1 MRVRTFA
8 KTAAFALSL
17 CMTAGAHAPFSN
29 VALSQSPETV
39 VAELNGTP
47 ITFADIVAFQ
57 QGIPN
62 AAEMDTASIL
72 PRLIEFYI
80 DQKLMMAAA
89 KGRGLEKDPQV
100 QEQLQRLEDE
110 LVRQAYLRDEISDRV
125 NDARIREAYDKTMET
140 YVQDEEVRARH
151 ILVETQEE
159 GEAILRDLSD
169 GATFEDLA
177 RERSTGPSGP
187 NGGDLG
193 YFTRGMM
200 VPPFSEAA
208 YALQPGEV
216 SSAPV
221 KTDFGWHVIKVEDRR
236 MKPPPS
242 FEEMRVEIRNALSD
256 EAVDAIL
263 TELRGRA
270 TISIAPIA
278 EAPVAPAQ

>member
-1 MRVRTFA
+1 MRVRTFSR
-8 KTAAFALSL
+8 TAALALSL
-17 CMTAGAHAPFSN
+17 SVASMAHFN
-29 VALSQSPETV
+29 LALAQSPETV

-125 NDARIREAYDKTMET
+125 TEERMREAYDQAMET
-140 YVQDEEVRARH
+140 YVQDEEIRARH

-159 GEAILRDLSD
+159 GEAILRELSD
-169 GATFEDLA
+169 GASFEDLA

-200 VPPFSEAA
+200 VPQFSEAA

-221 KTDFGWHVIKVEDRR
+221 QTDFGWHVIKVEDRR
-236 MKPPPS
+236 IKPQPT
-242 FEEMRVEIRNALSD
+242 FEELRTQLRDEMSD
-256 EAVDAIL
+256 EAVEAIL

-270 TISIAPIA
+270 TISIKPIA
-278 EAPVAPAQ
+278 ASEDPEQ

>member
-1 MRVRTFA
+1 MRVCTFA
-8 KTAAFALSL
+8 KMAAFALSL
-17 CMTAGAHAPFSN
+17 NLAALAHAPFSN
-29 VALSQSPETV
+29 VALAQAPETV

-125 NDARIREAYDKTMET
+125 NDARIREAYDKAMET
-140 YVQDEEVRARH
+140 YVQDEEIWARH
-151 ILVETQEE
+151 ILVETLEE

-236 MKPPPS
+236 MKPPPT
-242 FEEMRVEIRNALSD
+242 FEEMRVELRNALSD

-270 TISIAPIA
+270 TISITPLA
-278 EAPVAPAQ
+278 EAPVAAQ

>member
-1 MRVRTFA
+1 MRVCTFA
-8 KTAAFALSL
+8 KMAAFALSL
-17 CMTAGAHAPFSN
+17 NLAALAHAPFSN
-29 VALSQSPETV
+29 VALAQAPETV

-100 QEQLQRLEDE
+100 QEHLQRLEDE

-125 NDARIREAYDKTMET
+125 NDARIREAYDKAMET
-140 YVQDEEVRARH
+140 YVQDEEIWARH

-177 RERSTGPSGP
+177 RERSTGPSGT

-236 MKPPPS
+236 MKPPPT
-242 FEEMRVEIRNALSD
+242 FEEMRVELRNALSD

-270 TISIAPIA
+270 TISITPLA
-278 EAPVAPAQ
+278 EAPVAAQ